1 MPSKKRPTAANRQQ
15 GVSPSGHKYA
25 SGAGAKEPQQSMANG
40 DVASGGHVL
49 TAKQRQQLDKSIF
62 LASLTKNELQNE
74 CRKRGLKITGN
85 KMELLQRL
93 GYKMSHHNH
102 NQQSTVTSST
112 SGTSRQNQQ
121 KKTPNGTAMDSFVR
135 KQSARDREKERNE
148 RKKIVIWR
156 HPILTSKYCALECM
170 TLMQTY
176 GRKLADHK
184 KLMALLVAVVA
195 MVIAMYHV
203 PGRHQTYIDL
213 IRVHMWF
220 VTYWVGLGV
229 LSSVGLGTGLHTFLL
244 YLGPHIA
251 SVTMAAYECNSLNFP
266 KPPYPDEII
275 CPEKVD
281 PTFIPSL
288 WNIMGKVRVEAFL
301 WGAGTALGELPP
313 YFMAKAARLSGY
325 DPDDA
330 EDLQEFEEL
339 KKKRE
344 QGADLNYL
352 DRAKLFMERL
362 VERVGFPGILACA
375 SIPNPLFDLA
385 GITCGHFLVPFWT
398 FFGATLI
405 GKAVIK
411 MHIQKIFV
419 IIAFNETLIAK
430 ALDLLALIPFMG
442 KRLQEPFKAFLQ
454 NQKARLHRGPARKA
468 SETGNFLAR
477 LFEKFVVAMIVYFV
491 VSIINSL
498 AQSYHKRIHKKG
510 GKVHRKVARD

>member
-15 GVSPSGHKYA
+15 GVPPIKNTFA
-25 SGAGAKEPQQSMANG
+25 DEQTPLANG
-40 DVASGGHVL
+40 DIPGDGHLL
-49 TAKQRQQLDKSIF
+49 TAKQRQQLDKNIY
-62 LASLTKNELQNE
+62 LASLTKNELQSE

-85 KMELLQRL
+85 KMDLLQRL
-93 GYKMSHHNH
+93 GYKMSHQNH
-102 NQQSTVTSST
+102 NQTSTTST
-112 SGTSRQNQQ
+112 TSRGGQQQ
-121 KKTPNGTAMDSFVR
+121 KKASNGTAVMDSFVR

-176 GRKLADHK
+176 GRKLSDHK
-184 KLMALLVAVVA
+184 KLMALLIAAVGIV
-195 MVIAMYHV
+195 VAMYHV
-203 PGRHQTYIDL
+203 PGKHQAYIDM
-213 IRVHMWF
+213 IRMNMWF

-275 CPEKVD
+275 CPETVD

-352 DRAKLFMERL
+352 DRAKVFMERI

-411 MHIQKIFV
+411 MHIQKVFV

-430 ALDLLALIPFMG
+430 ALDFVALLPIFG
-442 KRLQEPFKAFLQ
+442 RRLQEPFKAFLQ
-454 NQKARLHRGPARKA
+454 NQKTRLHRGSAKKG
-468 SETGNFLAR
+468 SETGHLLAR
-477 LFEKFVVAMIVYFV
+477 VFEKFVVAMIVYFV
-491 VSIINSL
+491 VSIVNSL

>member
-1 MPSKKRPTAANRQQ
+1 
-15 GVSPSGHKYA
+15 
-25 SGAGAKEPQQSMANG
+25 MANG
-40 DVASGGHVL
+40 DVAGDGHLL
-49 TAKQRQQLDKSIF
+49 TAKQRQQLDKSIY

-93 GYKMSHHNH
+93 GYKMSHQNH
-102 NQQSTVTSST
+102 NQSTVTSST
-112 SGTSRQNQQ
+112 SGTSRVQNQQQQ

-176 GRKLADHK
+176 GRKVSDHK
-184 KLMALLVAVVA
+184 KLMAVLVAAVA
-195 MVIAMYHV
+195 IVISLYHV
-203 PGRHQTYIDL
+203 PGKHQAYIDM

-275 CPEKVD
+275 CPEVVD
-281 PTFIPSL
+281 PKFIPSL

-344 QGADLNYL
+344 QGADLNFL
-352 DRAKLFMERL
+352 DRAKLNMERL

-419 IIAFNETLIAK
+419 IIAFNETLIEK
-430 ALDLLALIPFMG
+430 ALDLLAKIPFMG

-454 NQKARLHRGPARKA
+454 NQKARLHRGSAKKT
-468 SETGNFLAR
+468 SDTGNLLAR
-477 LFEKFVVAMIVYFV
+477 VFEKFVVAMIVYFV